1 MDQDKEI
8 PYEIGVRVTSADGD
22 CGTLHRVIMDPTTRA
37 LTHLVVGPDEH
48 SSRLVPVSMVGSAS
62 TEAVV
67 LICMT
72 ADLDRLEPAEATEV
86 IQSATGD
93 LGARGSTLG
102 TYSSRPRA
110 ETVTYDRVPPGEVQ
124 MRRGEKVHAAD
135 GDIGRL
141 QGLVVDGSNHITYVL
156 LQNGHWWSKKEVAIP
171 IEHVTDAIFGVQLDL
186 TKGQVKDL
194 PAVDLARMS

>member
-1 MDQDKEI
+1 MNQDREF

-22 CGTLHRVIMDPTTRA
+22 CGTLHRVIMDPASKA

-48 SSRLVPVSMVGSAS
+48 SARLVPVSMVGSAS

-67 LICMT
+67 LICTT
-72 ADLDRLEPAEATEV
+72 ADLERLEPAEATEV
-86 IQSATGD
+86 VQSATSDMG
-93 LGARGSTLG
+93 GRGSTLG
-102 TYSSRPRA
+102 AYSSRAHA
-110 ETVTYDRVPPGEVQ
+110 ETVTYDRVPAGEVQ

-141 QGLVVDGSNHITYVL
+141 QGLVVNGDNHITYVL
-156 LQNGHWWSKKEVAIP
+156 LSQGHWWSKKEVAIP

-194 PAVDLARMS
+194 PPVELARMG